1 MKIELTGANEVLAEL
16 KTRQAKIEAGLAT
29 AVQLAAQ
36 DVRNECVR
44 TIQTGSRTG
53 KIYTRNGRKH
63 QASAEGE
70 PPKTDT
76 GRLVNSLAFRMLGK
90 LTAVAG
96 AIAGNSIVAEYAA
109 ALEFG
114 TRKMAARP
122 FLVKAVEKI
131 TPRFRDRVQ
140 KAVEDAGK

>member
-1 MKIELTGANEVLAEL
+1 MKIQLQGVRKVIAEIE
-16 KTRQAKIEAGLAT
+16 KRQAKMEAGLSQ
-29 AVQLAAQ
+29 AVQIAAQ

-44 TIQTGSRTG
+44 SIQSGSRTG
-53 KIYTRNGRKH
+53 AIYTRKGKTH
-63 QASAEGE
+63 QASAPGE

-131 TPRFRDRVQ
+131 TPKFRDRVS
-140 KAVEDAGK
+140 KVMEAAGK